1 MVPTFDL
8 YIQPFMDCLKDG
20 EEKHL
25 KQLSEELANSFKLTK
40 DDLSET
46 IAKGTQS
53 RHYNRV
59 SWAGTY
65 TLKAG
70 LTRRLKPGCYQ
81 ITDFGKKFMQKFDH
95 ITPSILRS
103 EIPEFAE
110 FSKTKPKG
118 EPSPAGKESAIP
130 VEKTPTEIME
140 EAFSTINDDLI
151 EDLLSKL
158 HNVDPQR
165 FEHIV
170 VDLLVKMGYGGNLE
184 DSALITR
191 YRKDDGID
199 GVIKEDKLGLDKI
212 YVQAK
217 RWTNTVGKP
226 DIHAF
231 IGALS
236 EQGASKGV
244 YITTS
249 KFSSEARSFKPK
261 SDMKIILIDGRELCQ
276 YMIEY
281 GVGVSV
287 KQVYEVKRIDSDY
300 FED

>member
-8 YIQPFMDCLKDG
+8 YIQPFLNCLKGG
-20 EEKHL
+20 EEKNL
-25 KQLSEELANSFKLTK
+25 KTLSEELAVFFKLSN
-40 DDLSET
+40 DDLAET

-65 TLKAG
+65 TMKAG
-70 LTRRLKPGCYQ
+70 LTKRLKPGCYQ
-81 ITDFGKKFMQKFDH
+81 ITDFGKDFMAKWDS
-95 ITPSILRS
+95 ITPALMR
-103 EIPEFAE
+103 EQIPAFAE
-110 FSKTKPKG
+110 FAKVKPKG
-118 EPSPAGKESAIP
+118 TASKAKTP
-130 VEKTPTEIME
+130 VVVEEKTPTDVMN
-140 EAFSTINDDLI
+140 EAFASINDDLV

-158 HNVDPQR
+158 HNIDPQR
-165 FEHIV
+165 FEQIV
-170 VDLLVKMGYGGNLE
+170 IDLLVKMGYGGNFE
-184 DSALITR
+184 DAAQVTK

-217 RWTNTVGKP
+217 RWAGSVGKP
-226 DIHAF
+226 QIHGF

-236 EQGASKGV
+236 EQGANKGV
-244 YITTS
+244 FITTS
-249 KFSSEARSFKPK
+249 KFSSEARAFKPK
-261 SDMKIILIDGRELCQ
+261 SDVKVILIDGEELCH

-281 GVGVSV
+281 GVGVSI

-300 FED
+300 FEE

>member
-1 MVPTFDL
+1 MIPSFDQ
-8 YIQPFMDCLKDG
+8 YIQPFLDSLKGG

-25 KQLSEELANSFKLTK
+25 KQLSEELSCFFKLTEE
-40 DDLSET
+40 DLAET

-59 SWAGTY
+59 SWSGTY
-65 TLKAG
+65 TFKAG
-70 LTRRLKPGCYQ
+70 LTRRISPGCYQ
-81 ITDFGKKFMQKFDH
+81 ITDYGRQFMKKFNP
-95 ITPSILRS
+95 ITPSVLRN

-110 FSKTKPKG
+110 FAKTKPKDNSQTG
-118 EPSPAGKESAIP
+118 SEPIQL
-130 VEKTPTEIME
+130 VEKTPTEVMD

-151 EDLLSKL
+151 DDLLTKL

-170 VDLLVKMGYGGNLE
+170 IDLLVKMGYGGNIE
-184 DSALITR
+184 DAAQVTQ

-199 GVIKEDKLGLDKI
+199 GIIKEDKLGLDRI

-217 RWTNTVGKP
+217 RWSTTVSKP
-226 DIHAF
+226 DIHGF

-236 EQGASKGV
+236 EQGANKGV
-244 YITTS
+244 FITTS
-249 KFSSEARSFKPK
+249 KFSSEARKFKPK
-261 SDMKIILIDGRELCQ
+261 SDVKVILIDGRELCQ

-300 FED
+300 FEE

>member
-8 YIQPFMDCLKDG
+8 YIQPFMECLKDG
-20 EEKHL
+20 KEKYL
-25 KQLSEELANSFKLTK
+25 KQISEELAKFFNLTE
-40 DDLSET
+40 DDLTEVIS
-46 IAKGTQS
+46 KGSQT

-70 LTRRLKPGCYQ
+70 LTRRPRPGCYQ
-81 ITDFGKKFMQKFDH
+81 ITEFGNSFMAKWNP
-95 ITPSILRS
+95 ITPTVLRA
-103 EIPEFAE
+103 EVPAFAE
-110 FSKTKPKG
+110 FSKTKPKHSQTET
-118 EPSPAGKESAIP
+118 EPLSII
-130 VEKTPTEIME
+130 EKTPTEIMDD
-140 EAFSTINDDLI
+140 AFSSINEDLI
-151 EDLLSKL
+151 EDLLAKL
-158 HNVDPQR
+158 HSVDPQR

-184 DSALITR
+184 NAALITR

-212 YVQAK
+212 YIQAK

-287 KQVYEVKRIDSDY
+287 KQIYEVKRIDSDY
-300 FED
+300 FEE

>member
-8 YIQPFMDCLKDG
+8 YIQPFLNCLKGG
-20 EEKHL
+20 EEKNL
-25 KQLSEELANSFKLTK
+25 KTLSEELAVFFKLSN
-40 DDLSET
+40 DDLAET

-65 TLKAG
+65 TMKAG
-70 LTRRLKPGCYQ
+70 LTKRLKPGCYQ
-81 ITDFGKKFMQKFDH
+81 ITDFGKDFMAKWDS
-95 ITPSILRS
+95 ITPALMR
-103 EIPEFAE
+103 EQIPAFAE
-110 FSKTKPKG
+110 FAKVKPKG
-118 EPSPAGKESAIP
+118 TASKAKTP
-130 VEKTPTEIME
+130 VVVEEKTPTDLMN
-140 EAFSTINDDLI
+140 EAFASINDDLV

-158 HNVDPQR
+158 HNIDPQR
-165 FEHIV
+165 FEQIV
-170 VDLLVKMGYGGNLE
+170 IDLLVKMGYGGNFE
-184 DSALITR
+184 DAAQVTK

-217 RWTNTVGKP
+217 RWAGSVGKP
-226 DIHAF
+226 QIHGF

-236 EQGASKGV
+236 EQGANKGV
-244 YITTS
+244 FITTS
-249 KFSSEARSFKPK
+249 KFSSEARAFKPK
-261 SDMKIILIDGRELCQ
+261 SDVKVILIDGEELCH

-281 GVGVSV
+281 GVGVSI

-300 FED
+300 FEE

>member
-1 MVPTFDL
+1 MIPTFDL
-8 YIQPFMDCLKDG
+8 YIQPFMECLKDG
-20 EEKHL
+20 KEKYL
-25 KQLSEELANSFKLTK
+25 KQISEELAIFFNLTEE
-40 DDLSET
+40 DLAET
-46 IAKGTQS
+46 IAKGTQT
-53 RHYNRV
+53 RHYNRA

-70 LTRRLKPGCYQ
+70 LTRRPKPGCYQ
-81 ITDFGKKFMQKFDH
+81 ITDFGRVFMSKWDP
-95 ITPSILRS
+95 ITPAVLRA

-110 FSKTKPKG
+110 FSKTKPKQSSKEN
-118 EPSPAGKESAIP
+118 EPLSL
-130 VEKTPTEIME
+130 VEKTPTEIMD
-140 EAFSTINDDLI
+140 EAFSTINEDLI
-151 EDLLSKL
+151 EDLLTKL

-184 DSALITR
+184 NAALITR
-191 YRKDDGID
+191 YKKDDGID

-212 YVQAK
+212 YIQAK

-287 KQVYEVKRIDSDY
+287 KQVYEVERIDSDY
-300 FED
+300 FEE

>member
-8 YIQPFMDCLKDG
+8 YIQPFLNCLKGG
-20 EEKHL
+20 EEKNL
-25 KQLSEELANSFKLTK
+25 KQLSEELAKYFKLTEE
-40 DDLSET
+40 DLAET
-46 IAKGTQS
+46 IAKGSQS

-70 LTRRLKPGCYQ
+70 LTRRVKPGCYQ
-81 ITDFGKKFMQKFDH
+81 ITDFGKAFMEKWDN
-95 ITPSILRS
+95 ITPAKMRE

-110 FSKTKPKG
+110 FAKVKPK
-118 EPSPAGKESAIP
+118 EVSHKVVAP
-130 VEKTPTEIME
+130 VAEEEKTPTDLMNEVF
-140 EAFSTINDDLI
+140 ATINDDLV

-170 VDLLVKMGYGGNLE
+170 IDLLVKMGYGGNVE
-184 DSALITR
+184 DAAQVTQ

-199 GVIKEDKLGLDKI
+199 GIIKEDKLGLDKI

-217 RWTNTVGKP
+217 RWTSTVGKP
-226 DIHAF
+226 DIHGF

-236 EQGASKGV
+236 EQGANKGV
-244 YITTS
+244 FITTS
-249 KFSSEARSFKPK
+249 KFSAEARQFKPK
-261 SDMKIILIDGRELCQ
+261 SDVKIILIDGRELCQ

-300 FED
+300 FEE

>member
-8 YIQPFMDCLKDG
+8 YIQPFLDCLKGG
-20 EEKHL
+20 EEKNL
-25 KQLSEELANSFKLTK
+25 KTLSGELASYFKLTEE
-40 DDLSET
+40 DLADT
-46 IAKGTQS
+46 VAKGTQS

-59 SWAGTY
+59 NWAGTY

-70 LTRRLKPGCYQ
+70 LTRRVKPGCYQ
-81 ITDFGKKFMQKFDH
+81 ITDFGKKFIAKWKN
-95 ITPSILRS
+95 INPALLR
-103 EIPEFAE
+103 EQIPAFAE
-110 FSKTKPKG
+110 FAKIRPKG
-118 EPSPAGKESAIP
+118 SSIKSKDPLAIE
-130 VEKTPTEIME
+130 EKTPTDMMN
-140 EAFSTINDDLI
+140 EAFASINDDLV

-158 HNVDPQR
+158 HNIDPQR
-165 FEHIV
+165 FEQIV
-170 VDLLVKMGYGGNLE
+170 IDLLVKMGYGGNLE
-184 DSALITR
+184 DAAQVTK

-217 RWTNTVGKP
+217 RWTGTVGKP
-226 DIHAF
+226 EIHTF

-236 EQGASKGV
+236 EQGANKGV
-244 YITTS
+244 FITTS
-249 KFSSEARSFKPK
+249 KFSAEARAFKPK
-261 SDMKIILIDGRELCQ
+261 SDVKVILIDGEELCH

-300 FED
+300 FEE

>member
-8 YIQPFMDCLKDG
+8 YIQPFLDCLKGG
-20 EEKHL
+20 EEKNL
-25 KQLSEELANSFKLTK
+25 KTLSGELASYFKLTEE
-40 DDLSET
+40 DLADT
-46 IAKGTQS
+46 VAKGTQS

-59 SWAGTY
+59 NWAGTY

-70 LTRRLKPGCYQ
+70 LTRRVKPGCYQ
-81 ITDFGKKFMQKFDH
+81 ITDFGKKFIAKWKN
-95 ITPSILRS
+95 INPALLR
-103 EIPEFAE
+103 EQIPAFAE
-110 FSKTKPKG
+110 FAKIRPKG
-118 EPSPAGKESAIP
+118 SSIKSKAPLAIE
-130 VEKTPTEIME
+130 EKTPTDMMN
-140 EAFSTINDDLI
+140 EAFASINDDLV

-158 HNVDPQR
+158 HNIDPQR
-165 FEHIV
+165 FEQIV
-170 VDLLVKMGYGGNLE
+170 IDLLVKMGYGGNFE
-184 DSALITR
+184 DAAQVTK

-217 RWTNTVGKP
+217 RWTGTVGKP
-226 DIHAF
+226 EIHTF

-236 EQGASKGV
+236 EQGANKGV
-244 YITTS
+244 FITTS
-249 KFSSEARSFKPK
+249 KFSAEARAFKPK
-261 SDMKIILIDGRELCQ
+261 SDVKVILIDGEELCQ

-300 FED
+300 FEE

>member
-8 YIQPFMDCLKDG
+8 YIQPFLDCLKGG
-20 EEKHL
+20 EEKNL
-25 KQLSEELANSFKLTK
+25 KQLSEELAKYFNLTEE
-40 DDLSET
+40 DLAET

-59 SWAGTY
+59 NWSGTY

-70 LTRRLKPGCYQ
+70 LTRRIKPGCYQ
-81 ITDFGKKFMQKFDH
+81 ITDFGKEFMKKWNN
-95 ITPSILRS
+95 ITPAIMRE

-110 FSKTKPKG
+110 FAKVKPKATLHKVAAPTT
-118 EPSPAGKESAIP
+118 EE
-130 VEKTPTEIME
+130 EKTPTDMMN
-140 EAFSTINDDLI
+140 EAFASINDDLV

-170 VDLLVKMGYGGNLE
+170 IDLLVKMGYGGNIE
-184 DSALITR
+184 DAAQVTQ

-199 GVIKEDKLGLDKI
+199 GIIKEDKLGLDKI

-217 RWTNTVGKP
+217 RWTATVGKP
-226 DIHAF
+226 DIHGF

-236 EQGASKGV
+236 EQGANKGV
-244 YITTS
+244 FITTS
-249 KFSSEARSFKPK
+249 KFSAEARQFKPK
-261 SDMKIILIDGRELCQ
+261 SDVKIILIDGRELCQ

-300 FED
+300 FEE